1 MTDPLDHPF
10 VPRQEVKKMAPR
22 EMNWTFESGDY
33 ETMLEI
39 LRAYNHQ
46 KMNSDPFH
54 PSLMKKPQSLTLS
67 FEEALDIFT
76 GKMKATERMQVSLP
90 LTSSSPPL
98 YLSSDLLTSASHE
111 RG

>member
-1 MTDPLDHPF
+1 
-10 VPRQEVKKMAPR
+10 MAPR
-22 EMNWTFESGDY
+22 GMNWSFESGAY

-39 LRAYNHQ
+39 LREKHLE
-46 KMNSDPFH
+46 KMDSESFDP
-54 PSLMKKPQSLTLS
+54 SIMKKPQSLTLS

-98 YLSSDLLTSASHE
+98 CLSSDVLTLPHSE
-111 RG
+111 P

>member
-1 MTDPLDHPF
+1 
-10 VPRQEVKKMAPR
+10 MAPR
-22 EMNWTFESGDY
+22 GMDWNFESGDY

-39 LRAYNHQ
+39 LREKHLG
-46 KMNSDPFH
+46 KMNSESFDP
-54 PSLMKKPQSLTLS
+54 SIMKKSQSLTVS

-98 YLSSDLLTSASHE
+98 CLSSDVLTSPHSE
-111 RG
+111 P